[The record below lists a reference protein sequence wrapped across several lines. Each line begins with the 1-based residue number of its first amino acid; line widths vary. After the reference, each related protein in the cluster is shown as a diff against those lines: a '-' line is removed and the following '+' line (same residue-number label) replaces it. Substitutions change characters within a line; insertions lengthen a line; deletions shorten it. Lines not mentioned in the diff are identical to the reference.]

1 MCQRMGCLALF
12 GLGGRSALHALAALL
27 VAGALAL
34 GAAGT
39 ATASS
44 EAWPE
49 LPPELQAVREALAK
63 YQDPYVAVRDGYFS
77 TVGCVV
83 YPDGAMG
90 VHFINTGLIA
100 PVPDPMKPPI
110 LIYEPGENGRL
121 TLVGVEWLIPL
132 ATGIKERPAIFGVPF
147 EGPMAGH
154 EPLMPADLHH
164 YDLHVW
170 LFRENPKGLF
180 HTVNP
185 NVTCPE
191 GLYRLP
197 ENPPPKV
204 AHH

>member
-1 MCQRMGCLALF
+1 MCKRMGYSVLF
-12 GLGGRSALHALAALL
+12 GPCGGGALRSLAALL

-34 GAAGT
+34 GAAGS
-39 ATASS
+39 AAAGSD
-44 EAWPE
+44 AWPE
-49 LPPELQAVREALAK
+49 LPPELAQVREALAK

-90 VHFINTGLIA
+90 VHFINPQLIA
-100 PVPDPMKPPI
+100 PEPDPMKPQI
-110 LIYEPGENGRL
+110 LIYEPGEDGEL
-121 TLVGVEWLIPL
+121 TLVGVEWFIPL
-132 ATGIKERPAIFGVPF
+132 ATGVKERPEIFGVPF

-154 EPLMPADLHH
+154 EPLMPSELHH

-185 NVTCPE
+185 NVTCPD
-191 GLYRLP
+191 GPYRLP
-197 ENPPPKV
+197 EEPPERVP
-204 AHH
+204 HH